1 MGRPGRG
8 IGKRLVVDRPLDA
21 DPPER
26 ATALSHVP
34 GGHLLAHRVRIRGL
48 AEYMPFE
55 AKALA
60 PSGSDPEAI
69 HGAFADAATGGV
81 AVLEAP
87 SGHVL
92 TEGLASALSG
102 AGRAPLWLRL
112 EPEDR
117 DPATFLVS
125 LATAA
130 QRTGGGMGL
139 ATLKLR

>member
-1 MGRPGRG
+1 
-8 IGKRLVVDRPLDA
+8 
-21 DPPER
+21 
-26 ATALSHVP
+26 
-34 GGHLLAHRVRIRGL
+34 
-48 AEYMPFE
+48 MPFE

-81 AVLEAP
+81 SVLEAP

-92 TEGLASALSG
+92 TEGLASALTG

-125 LATAA
+125 LAAAA
-130 QRTGGGMGL
+130 QRAGGGMGQ
-139 ATLKLR
+139 ATLKLMRAYPADKPDFQPHPRSSTAKKLIHTFGVEQGVVAAAINGTLNMT